1 MKRKVTV
8 ISIFGLLAVLIAF
21 FVATGGGNGERSP
34 QTHSRSTELHGK
46 KIDAARARKLA
57 KHERNKA
64 NQKPAAR
71 RRGERPR
78 IENDRP
84 DLNPTDKK
92 LVDGIKNALDGERLP
107 DLLKLLPAA
116 MASTNVEIR
125 SDLVDALGWFGR
137 DAMLELLPLMADPDE
152 DVAESAVD
160 NWTMALN
167 EVDDEVEKST
177 SVEAA
182 MKVLKNEDA
191 LQAMVLELDDC
202 DDMVALQTL
211 VNVIEGDNE
220 VAAAVAREHYEFMTD
235 EEYSGIESANKWLE
249 KNYVPDD
256 EDDE

>member
-1 MKRKVTV
+1 MKRKVIVMSV
-8 ISIFGLLAVLIAF
+8 IGLLAALVAF
-21 FVATGGGNGERSP
+21 FVVTGGEGEKSP
-34 QTHSRSTELHGK
+34 QTHSRSTMLHGR

-64 NQKPAAR
+64 NPKPAAK

-84 DLNPTDKK
+84 DLSPADRK
-92 LVDGIKNALDGERLP
+92 LVDGIKDALDGERLK
-107 DLLKLLPAA
+107 DLLKLLPEA
-116 MASTNVEIR
+116 MASKNVEVR

-167 EVDDEVEKST
+167 EVDDEMEKST

-182 MKVLKNEDA
+182 MRVLKNEDA
-191 LQAMVLELDDC
+191 LEAMVLELDDC
-202 DDMVALQTL
+202 DDMVALQAL